1 MGDWAHCYSNSDK
14 IKPVSFERTA
24 NDDGYIINFPEFKN
38 SEAHLCYEVQSL
50 INNEWK
56 VMGIT
61 YTKSFTDTYN
71 YGSSK
76 PKYKF
81 FGYDRNLDHSG
92 DSGEIVPEIKPIE
105 PVVRVCRIGET
116 YYDTLS
122 AAIGAANAEDTI
134 LLCKSF
140 TPENVGINKQITIMP
155 DEGLKQPIIITKKNA
170 GNLISTGTN
179 GIKFGSND
187 RVSIILDGGNFE
199 QTGTLFRSGNQG
211 ITIENVQFRNN
222 VNREEE
228 GAIFLGQNGKV
239 TLENCII
246 EYCRASSG
254 GAINTRGGA
263 VGSTIITLEDV
274 IIRNSIA
281 SNNGGGIHNSGTNGH
296 SSIVITKGLI
306 VENNTV
312 NNGGGIYVVMSADL
326 TNSIIR
332 KNTARNQGADIYVDC
347 DINNNDRKLRT
358 NNVQVLQN
366 NIANGIESAVY
377 ISNGRFIINGGTF
390 SGRIQ
395 KTNSGELQLN
405 NWSDLLL
412 PTIPD
417 FSAAMFVLDLE
428 NENGN
433 VLFSNIGDGF
443 QI

>member
-1 MGDWAHCYSNSDK
+1 MGQK
-14 IKPVSFERTA
+14 
-24 NDDGYIINFPEFKN
+24 
-38 SEAHLCYEVQSL
+38 
-50 INNEWK
+50 
-56 VMGIT
+56 
-61 YTKSFTDTYN
+61 
-71 YGSSK
+71 
-76 PKYKF
+76 
-81 FGYDRNLDHSG
+81 
-92 DSGEIVPEIKPIE
+92 
-105 PVVRVCRIGET
+105 
-116 YYDTLS
+116 
-122 AAIGAANAEDTI
+122 
-134 LLCKSF
+134 
-140 TPENVGINKQITIMP
+140 
-155 DEGLKQPIIITKKNA
+155 
-170 GNLISTGTN
+170 
-179 GIKFGSND
+179 
-187 RVSIILDGGNFE
+187 
-199 QTGTLFRSGNQG
+199 
-211 ITIENVQFRNN
+211 
-222 VNREEE
+222 
-228 GAIFLGQNGKV
+228 GKV

-274 IIRNSIA
+274 IIRNNIA
-281 SNNGGGIHNSGTNGH
+281 SNNGGGIHNSGTNRH

-306 VENNTV
+306 VENNTA
-312 NNGGGIYVVMSADL
+312 NNGGGVYVVMSADL

-366 NIANGIESAVY
+366 NIVNGIESAVY

-417 FSAAMFVLDLE
+417 FSAAMFVLDHE

-433 VLFSNIGDGF
+433 VFFF
-443 QI
+443 QILEMVSK